1 MNRIITCLA
10 VGLLFSFA
18 GKGQFKK
25 HDNIKFDFRAERLPE
40 FKETI
45 KIYGTL
51 FNPNKD
57 TVYLLTTSCNGIEY
71 CLQYDSTKFQSYP
84 FILCNASWPIV
95 ARIPPKNKLEFIAHL
110 KALDKSNEI
119 KLGFSL
125 YEVESSFDPND
136 PKLTLGNVYE
146 LNRRHKNI
154 FWADVH
160 RFE

>member
-1 MNRIITCLA
+1 MNRTFICLA

-18 GKGQFKK
+18 GKSQLVK
-25 HDNIKFDFRAERLPE
+25 HDNIKFDFRAEKLSK
-40 FKETI
+40 FNETI

-57 TVYLLTTSCNGIEY
+57 TVYFLTTSCNGIQY
-71 CLQYDSTKFQSYP
+71 CLRYDSTLFSAEP

-95 ARIPPKNKLEFIAHL
+95 DKIPPNGKLDFTAHL
-110 KALDKSNEI
+110 KALGKVKEI

-125 YEVESSFDPND
+125 YEVESSFDLND
-136 PKLTLGNVYE
+136 PKLSLHSVYE
-146 LNRRHKNI
+146 LNRAHKNI
-154 FWADVH
+154 IWAIVH